1 MPLLREQDRRALSEL
16 FATQLQAPVDV
27 DLFSQQA
34 SVLEAPA
41 QPCETCRDTEELL
54 REVAGLS
61 DRIRLR
67 VRDFAAEAG
76 EARAQGIDRIPAL
89 VIRGQNRGRLRYF
102 GVPSGYEF
110 SVLVEALVDASRG
123 TTRLLPRSQEEVG
136 RLAAPVHIKVL
147 VTPT

>member
-27 DLFSQQA
+27 DLFTQQA
-34 SVLEAPA
+34 SVLGAPA
-41 QPCETCRDTEELL
+41 QPCETCRDTEEL
-54 REVAGLS
+54 
-61 DRIRLR
+61 
-67 VRDFAAEAG
+67 
-76 EARAQGIDRIPAL
+76 RAQGIDRIPAL
-89 VIRGQNRGRLRYF
+89 VIRGQNKGHLRYF

-123 TTRLLPRSQEEVG
+123 TTRLLPRSQEQVG
-136 RLAAPVHIKVL
+136 RLATPAHIKVL